1 MLSFL
6 NRLNHALRGKS
17 DVWSDEHR
25 QAGLVAT
32 NVAFQ
37 YLTIGVEVIL
47 GAAMLPFNVHHLG
60 RSQYGLWVLVTS
72 LTTYFSM
79 LDLGYGWAQVKFAA
93 QYRAKRDARALNE
106 IASTLFFLF
115 AAFAGIAYLVAIA
128 ISVNLGHIFRLTP
141 DQLSLGR
148 KVFLIVS
155 VYVALGL
162 PCSVFGGIVNG
173 FQRFYQNNLIAISTS
188 VLATMANI
196 AVLSMGY
203 GIVELV
209 ACTTT
214 IRLLSQLAYR
224 RSAYGAFPMLS
235 IRWAHVRR
243 ARLREVTSFSVFSL
257 LIDIAGKINYTSD
270 TVVIGAVMG
279 PAAIAVW
286 SVAARLADV
295 TRMVSQIVG
304 RLLFPTMV
312 DSSTRNR
319 LDRLRVLLVEGTR
332 VSLATALPMATV
344 TAVVAEP
351 LVRAWVGPQFGGS
364 VPVIRLLAIVVTL
377 RIGTVA
383 SRNLLQ
389 ACGLHR
395 LLAWHLIALSV
406 TNLLLSIVFARMFG
420 LPGVALG
427 TLLPLTLV
435 SLFRFVP
442 AACHRAELPLW
453 TFVRTAVWPTVWPM
467 APVALALWM
476 MRNGI
481 GIHLLSI
488 GLAAVVAGVAYAVIL
503 VSLALDGKTRDWYI
517 RKLAAVLRDTR
528 TMSAPATT

>member
-1 MLSFL
+1 MLSILRRL
-6 NRLNHALRGKS
+6 NRVPRGKP
-17 DVWSDEHR
+17 DVWSDEHQ
-25 QAGLVAT
+25 QARLIAT

-37 YLTIGVEVIL
+37 YLTIGVEIVL

-60 RSQYGLWVLVTS
+60 RSAYGLWVLVTS

-79 LDLGYGWAQVKFAA
+79 LDLGYGSAQVKFAA

-115 AAFAGIAYLVAIA
+115 VAIAGVAYVIAIA

-141 DQLSLGR
+141 DQLAIGR
-148 KVFLIVS
+148 KVFLIVT

-162 PCSVFGGIVNG
+162 PFSVFGGIVNG
-173 FQRFYQNNLIAISTS
+173 FQRFYQNNVIAVSTS
-188 VLATMANI
+188 VLATIANI
-196 AVLSMGY
+196 LVLSMGY

-209 ACTTT
+209 ACTTS
-214 IRLLSQLAYR
+214 IRLLSLLAYR
-224 RSAYGAFPMLS
+224 RSAYSAFPMLS

-243 ARLREVTSFSVFSL
+243 ARLHEVTSFSVFLL
-257 LIDIAGKINYTSD
+257 LIDIAGKINYSSD

-286 SVAARLADV
+286 AVAARLVDI
-295 TRMVSQIVG
+295 TRMVTQIFS

-319 LDRLRVLLVEGTR
+319 LDQLRVLLVEGTR

-344 TAVVAEP
+344 TAIVAEP

-364 VPVIRLLAIVVTL
+364 VPVIWMLSIAVTV
-377 RIGTVA
+377 RMGTTT
-383 SRNLLQ
+383 SRALLQ
-389 ACGLHR
+389 GCGLHR
-395 LLAWHLIALSV
+395 LLAWQLIAFSV

-427 TLLPLTLV
+427 TLIPLTFV
-435 SLFRFVP
+435 SLFVFVP
-442 AACHRAELPLW
+442 AACRRAELPLW

-467 APVALALWM
+467 APVGAALWM
-476 MRNGI
+476 MRDGI
-481 GIHLLSI
+481 GIHLWSI
-488 GLAAVVAGVAYAVIL
+488 GLAAVAAGAAYGVIV

-517 RKLAAVLRDTR
+517 RKLTAVLRDTR
-528 TMSAPATT
+528 TIGAPATT